1 MKYYLED
8 VREVFKRTESSENGL
23 SQSEAERRLEKYGK
37 NKLAQAKQK
46 SLVRRFFEQL
56 ADPMIIILIVA
67 AVISAVTTV
76 YEGKVSG
83 SPSFPTDTVII
94 LAVVLINAVL
104 GVLQESKAEKAIEAL
119 QEMSAATSKVIREGK
134 IMTVKSEDLT
144 VGDVVV
150 LEAGDAV
157 PADCRIFE
165 SASLKIEEA
174 ALTGES
180 VPVSKIISVLG
191 AGDGGDIPLNDSL
204 SMRVK
209 DFPELSFFKGQTLI
223 VTDGTTLLGADDKAG
238 VAEIMTA
245 AAWLLAHPEI
255 PHGKIRIGFTP
266 DEEIGRGVDFFDVKR
281 FGARFAYT
289 VDGGFEGELEYE
301 NFNAASARIVVQG
314 RNIHPG
320 YAKDKMINA
329 LQVACE
335 INSLLP
341 AVQRPEHT
349 QDYEGFYHLV
359 GLSGTV
365 EKASMEYIVRDHS
378 RELFEEKKRFLAD
391 AVALLS
397 RKYGEGTILLTVKDQ
412 YYNMREQVEPYPEVI
427 GKAMQAMREA
437 GVEPI
442 VRPIRGGTD
451 GARLSYMGL
460 PCPNLFTGGMNFHG
474 KFEYCSLD
482 TMGRAVRTILNLARL
497 WAE

>member
-1 MKYYLED
+1 
-8 VREVFKRTESSENGL
+8 
-23 SQSEAERRLEKYGK
+23 
-37 NKLAQAKQK
+37 
-46 SLVRRFFEQL
+46 
-56 ADPMIIILIVA
+56 
-67 AVISAVTTV
+67 
-76 YEGKVSG
+76 
-83 SPSFPTDTVII
+83 
-94 LAVVLINAVL
+94 
-104 GVLQESKAEKAIEAL
+104 
-119 QEMSAATSKVIREGK
+119 
-134 IMTVKSEDLT
+134 
-144 VGDVVV
+144 
-150 LEAGDAV
+150 
-157 PADCRIFE
+157 
-165 SASLKIEEA
+165 
-174 ALTGES
+174 
-180 VPVSKIISVLG
+180 
-191 AGDGGDIPLNDSL
+191 
-204 SMRVK
+204 MRVK
-209 DFPELSFFKGQTLI
+209 DFPELSFFKGHTLI

-301 NFNAASARIVVQG
+301 NFNA
-314 RNIHPG
+314 
-320 YAKDKMINA
+320 
-329 LQVACE
+329 
-335 INSLLP
+335 
-341 AVQRPEHT
+341 HT